1 MAFRPVRVSGLE
13 LHLARRGA
21 AAQITVVGE
30 LDAHNSRSLE
40 LLGVEA
46 LEVPDLRVV
55 VLDCS
60 AVTHV
65 SSDGLGALL
74 ELSRL
79 ADSLAVRFEV
89 ERPSRLLHRLLD
101 LAGLHRLLSAGA
113 RPSGFADAGGG

>member
-1 MAFRPVRVSGLE
+1 MARQPVRVPGLE
-13 LHLARRGA
+13 LLLVRHGA
-21 AAQITVVGE
+21 VAQITVVGE

-46 LEVPDLRVV
+46 LEVRDVRLV

-60 AVTHV
+60 AVSHV

-79 ADSLAVRFEV
+79 ADALAVRFEV
-89 ERPSRLLHRLLD
+89 ERPSRLLLRLLD
-101 LAGLHRLLSAGA
+101 LAGLHRLLSSGGPRGLGGA
-113 RPSGFADAGGG
+113 